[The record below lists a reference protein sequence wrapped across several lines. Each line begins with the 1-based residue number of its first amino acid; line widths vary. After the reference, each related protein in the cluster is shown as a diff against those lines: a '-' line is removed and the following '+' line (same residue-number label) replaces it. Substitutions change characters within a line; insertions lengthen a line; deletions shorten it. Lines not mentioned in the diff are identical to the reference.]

1 MKFNFALMKVNFTK
15 MEINFA
21 LMEIYQFYKEMSVAI
36 TTN

>member
-1 MKFNFALMKVNFTK
+1 MKINFTK
-15 MEINFA
+15 VEMNFA